1 MYLIP
6 INTGVWGFTTLKGLF
21 FLHQIEETEVPEQ
34 LRSESFFT
42 AFALYWQRRK
52 DQHSETPDRDTFVA
66 TMQFLAAEPDP
77 IAVVMAAANVGGK
90 VYKQF
95 FPTDPEQRQHLRACK
110 PFLRYAVR
118 THRKSRAGA
127 IVRDTVFSPR
137 TVTGEKTL

>member
-6 INTGVWGFTTLKGLF
+6 INTGVWGFQTLKGLF
-21 FLHQIEETEVPEQ
+21 LLHQVEENEVPET

-52 DQHSETPDRDTFVA
+52 DQHDETPDRTTFIAV
-66 TMQFLAAEPDP
+66 MQFLAAEPDP
-77 IAVVMAAANVGGK
+77 VAVVMAAANVGGK

-95 FPTDPEQRQHLRACK
+95 FPVDPEQKQHLRNCK
-110 PFLRYAVR
+110 PFFRYAVR
-118 THRKSRAGA
+118 TSRKQRSGA